1 MTKTIKEKD
10 YNKLITKFINEKILY
25 GEKMGSLQSL
35 QLVSK
40 AIRESGLPK
49 EKIYQILVEKK
60 R

>member
-1 MTKTIKEKD
+1 
-10 YNKLITKFINEKILY
+10 
-25 GEKMGSLQSL
+25 MGSLQSL

>member
-35 QLVSK
+35 
-40 AIRESGLPK
+40 
-49 EKIYQILVEKK
+49 
-60 R
+60 